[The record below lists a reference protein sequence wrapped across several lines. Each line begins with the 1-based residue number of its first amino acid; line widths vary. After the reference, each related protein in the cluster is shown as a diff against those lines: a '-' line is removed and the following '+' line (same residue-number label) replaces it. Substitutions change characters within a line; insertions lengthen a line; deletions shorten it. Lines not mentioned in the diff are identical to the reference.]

1 MGAPSGLVPKGTFDN
16 GFENGITENT
26 VVKLSPKEIGEKGEK
41 ALAEMVGGESQQYFK
56 TNYGGRYVDQLADN
70 IAHESKVGFTTLSN
84 RITRQI
90 MKDKWLVDNG
100 RIEESF
106 WHFFESDVTHKIG
119 PSKKLRQLLI
129 DNNITIIEHTK

>member
-1 MGAPSGLVPKGTFDN
+1 
-16 GFENGITENT
+16 
-26 VVKLSPKEIGEKGEK
+26 
-41 ALAEMVGGESQQYFK
+41 
-56 TNYGGRYVDQLADN
+56 
-70 IAHESKVGFTTLSN
+70 
-84 RITRQI
+84 